1 MIFDSHHKQNLPP
14 WKFNCQTARTMI
26 PYLGRYYNISE
37 PLVKAEWLLVHQA
50 TLLLVDVESQ
60 MKGSST

>member
-1 MIFDSHHKQNLPP
+1 MIFVSQHKQDLPP
-14 WKFNCQTARTMI
+14 WKFNCQPARAMI
-26 PYLGRYYNISE
+26 PYLGRYCNISE